1 MLTAPSFGEVI
12 SASTLAYPNVLG
24 IFLAPL
30 IFLAVPFL
38 IIALA
43 IASKNRENTSR
54 GTWVLLASAGVAQVA
69 ILIRL
74 GAFRG

>member
-1 MLTAPSFGEVI
+1 MLTAPTFAELI
-12 SASTLAYPNVLG
+12 SASTLIYPNVFG

-30 IFLAVPFL
+30 IFLAFPFL

-43 IASKNRENTSR
+43 IASKNRENTPR
-54 GTWVLLASAGVAQVA
+54 TTWALLAIAGVAQVA